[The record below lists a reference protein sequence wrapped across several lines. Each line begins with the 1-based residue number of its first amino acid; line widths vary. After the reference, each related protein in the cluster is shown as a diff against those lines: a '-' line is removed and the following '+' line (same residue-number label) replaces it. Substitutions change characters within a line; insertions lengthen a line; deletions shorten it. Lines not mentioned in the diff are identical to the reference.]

1 MAYFF
6 KKWLKIQLLLIL
18 LISFR
23 SQSQANP
30 HVSQELMDMD
40 YEEMYDLLI
49 SSQDSIFNA
58 KVFQAYVKKAK
69 RNKDTLE
76 LAKALRVRS
85 YDLGI
90 SDGIKSIDSA
100 ISIANS
106 IQQRKAKEYDEF
118 LALAFYTKASILYE
132 NYRDERAVEAFIQ
145 CFHLSKR
152 MDYRDLTI
160 RTLSI
165 LSSIKAEF
173 GQESEAI
180 LLQKRTLEFLEE
192 SKNHV
197 NDYQDL
203 KLDVLTRTARCYAYN
218 KEIDSAQAYIGKAME
233 IPSKSN
239 SSLIVSG
246 LKVLQAQL
254 NYYKG
259 DIIQAKG
266 ALEEFVKDESG
277 TSKADTQFYLGM
289 IEGKLGNTEN
299 KRRYFESYDSIMGR
313 FDYPLYDNS
322 NEVYQFLLKEAINNN
337 EKQLV
342 DRYLDRLVY
351 YDSLLL
357 TTQKN
362 LREITLKKF
371 DLPMQE
377 EEKEMLGNIIS
388 TKNTWLTW
396 LYVISGAMLI
406 GLAAYYVKYTATKKK
421 LNHAISH
428 SILLESEGYE
438 GSAQVLENKLDEET
452 ANMVLKS
459 LKIWEEQQGFLDNAL
474 TQQSL
479 AKKLNTNSSY
489 LSKVVNMYKG
499 QNFANYL
506 KDLRITH
513 AINHLKEN
521 PEIVKTKSMIQ
532 IAEMYGFNS
541 VGVFSTAFKNK
552 IRVTPGV
559 FFKRVLEVKQ
569 EKTS

>member
-6 KKWLKIQLLLIL
+6 KIWLKIQLLLIL
-18 LISFR
+18 LISIR
-23 SQSQANP
+23 SQSQSDS
-30 HVSQELMDMD
+30 HVSQELADMD
-40 YEEMYDLLI
+40 YKEMYDLLV
-49 SSQDSIFNA
+49 SSEDSLFNA
-58 KVFQAYVKKAK
+58 KVFHAYARKAK
-69 RNKDTLE
+69 SGKDTLE
-76 LAKALRVRS
+76 LAKALRLRS

-90 SDGIKSIDSA
+90 SDGLKSIDSA
-100 ISIANS
+100 ISVANS
-106 IQQRKAKEYDEF
+106 IQKRKTKEYDDF
-118 LALAFYTKASILYE
+118 MALTYYTKANILYS
-132 NYRDERAVEAFIQ
+132 NYDDEKAVEAFIQ
-145 CFHLSKR
+145 CFNFSKKINH
-152 MDYRDLTI
+152 YDLMI
-160 RTLSI
+160 RTLAI
-165 LSSIKAEF
+165 LANIKAEF

-180 LLQKRTLEFLEE
+180 LLQRRNMEFLEE
-192 SKNHV
+192 RKNEV
-197 NDYQDL
+197 LDYKEVHL
-203 KLDVLTRTARCYAYN
+203 ENLCCMARCFAFN
-218 KEIDSAQAYIGKAME
+218 EDTDSATVYINKGLQLAME
-233 IPSKSN
+233 EKEKPIIN
-239 SSLIVSG
+239 ELRI
-246 LKVLQAQL
+246 LEAQI
-254 NYYKG
+254 NYYEGRLLKAR
-259 DIIQAKG
+259 DT
-266 ALEEFVKDESG
+266 LEKYVREESG
-277 TSKADTQFYLGM
+277 TSKADIQFYLGM

-313 FDYPLYDNS
+313 FDCPLYDNS

-357 TTQKN
+357 KTQKN

-377 EEKEMLGNIIS
+377 EEKQLLGNIIS

-396 LYVISGAMLI
+396 LYVISGVMLI
-406 GLAAYYVKYTATKKK
+406 GLAAYYIKYTTTKKK
-421 LNHAISH
+421 LNHAMSH

-438 GSAQVLENKLDEET
+438 GSTQVLENKLDEET
-452 ANMVLKS
+452 ADMVLKN

-489 LSKVVNMYKG
+489 LSKVVNTYKG

-513 AINHLKEN
+513 AVNHLKEN

-552 IRVTPGV
+552 IGVTPGV
-559 FFKRVLEVKQ
+559 FFKQLLQLEL
-569 EKTS
+569 